1 MGRAAALIF
10 PCSKEPQGVKTMSIQ
25 TQLDR
30 INGEVSAQASQLAE
44 LKTALE
50 GKAGI
55 GNGTTDTC
63 SLKIMAPSNGKSI
76 TIYDLFGTCVTDGEI
91 YTGGIIPGHMLTTG
105 ASLTETDPAPMV
117 GYSCS
122 DGSYPTS
129 VNVGG
134 WVTFSNLQCGS
145 KVFITMSG
153 FAAVFT
159 LTSENCTLRRL
170 IRHYSNLIMATA
182 EILLPTT
189 AGTEAIITH
198 YID

>member
-1 MGRAAALIF
+1 
-10 PCSKEPQGVKTMSIQ
+10 MSIQ

-91 YTGGIIPGHMLTTG
+91 YTGGIIPGYMLTTG
-105 ASLTETDPAPMV
+105 ASLTETDPAPMADW
-117 GYSCS
+117 SCS
-122 DGSYPTS
+122 DNNYYPST
-129 VNVGG
+129 VNAGG

-145 KVFITMSG
+145 KVFITMNG
-153 FAAVFT
+153 FAAVFM
-159 LTSENCTLRRL
+159 LKSENCTLRRL
-170 IRHYSNLIMATA
+170 IRHDGYGIAATA

-198 YID
+198 NID